1 VKDLKQ
7 TGAVMSVLMQVDAA
21 QKELALAVT
30 VQRVISAK
38 LTVVLEAVQPAMEM
52 AAVSVIL

>member
-1 VKDLKQ
+1 MD
-7 TGAVMSVLMQVDAA
+7 AVMSVLMQVDAA
-21 QKELALAVT
+21 PKELALAVT